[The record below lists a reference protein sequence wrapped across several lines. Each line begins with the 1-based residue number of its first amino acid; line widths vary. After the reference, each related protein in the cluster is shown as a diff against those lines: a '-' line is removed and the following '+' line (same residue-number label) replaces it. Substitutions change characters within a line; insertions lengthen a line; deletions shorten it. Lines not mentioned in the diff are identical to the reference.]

1 MGGTFVML
9 YPSGGSLHCL
19 RYGRGFIVLNGYGI
33 DRNYDTSF
41 TLHTLYNKNIS
52 MPTSN
57 QILEYRFTFVSLN
70 YFLNFEGFQGS
81 FVVVY
86 VSPYLSLR

>member
-9 YPSGGSLHCL
+9 YPSGGSLHWL

-41 TLHTLYNKNIS
+41 ALHTLYNIS